1 MVVALVVAGLALIA
15 GGGLLWQVHR
25 IVHPM
30 RSVEVVGETV
40 ASLVQYEDVTFPSA
54 DGTRLAGW
62 LFPSRPSAPAVVLC
76 HDVGEGKAGRMNLA
90 VQLQKAGFTV
100 LAFDFRGH
108 GQSDGQGTSLGIAE
122 ARDIM
127 GAVRFLA
134 EGDDQ
139 GRAPVKEF
147 GLYGIGMG
155 AHAAILAAREDTRV
169 RVLVLD
175 GPYPDVGWRLR
186 RELFGG
192 WKLGARWLAG
202 PAETAFNL
210 LRRTRIKRYRA
221 ADVLPTLTG
230 REILLIAPAGDH
242 ELAEQVRMLY
252 ETIPEQRNADGNLLV
267 LPSAGA
273 GTLFGENMQLYRHRT
288 VSFFTNRLKPE

>member
-1 MVVALVVAGLALIA
+1 MIAALIVAGLALIA
-15 GGGLLWQVHR
+15 VGGLLWQVHR
-25 IVHPM
+25 VVHP
-30 RSVEVVGETV
+30 RRNVEMVGETV
-40 ASLVQYEDVTFPSA
+40 TSLVRYEEVTFQSS
-54 DGTRLAGW
+54 DGILLAGW
-62 LFPSRPSAPAVVLC
+62 FFPNRPSAPAVVLC
-76 HDVGEGKAGRMNLA
+76 HDAGEGKAGRMNIA
-90 VQLQKAGFTV
+90 VPLQKAGFQV
-100 LAFDFRGH
+100 LSFDFRGH
-108 GQSDGQGTSLGIAE
+108 GESEGQGTSFGIAE
-122 ARDIM
+122 ARDIL

-134 EGDDQ
+134 KGDDQ

-155 AHAAILAAREDTRV
+155 AHAAILAAHEDIRI

-175 GPYPDVGWRLR
+175 GPYPDAGWRLR

-192 WKLGARWLAG
+192 WRFGARWLGG
-202 PAETAFNL
+202 PGETVFNL

-221 ADVLPTLTG
+221 ADVLPSLTG

-252 ETIPEQRNADGNLLV
+252 ETIPEQRNADGNLV
-267 LPSAGA
+267 ILPSAAGGA
-273 GTLFGENMQLYRHRT
+273 LFGENMKLYRQRA